1 MARPNKANAVA
12 ELADHFRTSNA
23 AVLTEYRGLTVA
35 QLKTLRRTLGST
47 VTYAVVKNTLT
58 KIAAKEAGVTGVDDL
73 LAGPS
78 AIAFVKGDAVDAA
91 KTIRTFAKENPA
103 LIIKGGYMDGKTL
116 SAADV
121 QKIADL
127 ESREVLLS
135 KLAGAMKAKQSQA
148 AALFAAPLA
157 KTARALGALQAKLE
171 ADPSAAAAAAAPA
184 PASAEE
190 APAEAEAAA
199 EAPEATDVE
208 APAATATDV
217 EAPAETAT
225 EETPETA
232 AEAVV
237 EETPEG

>member
-1 MARPNKANAVA
+1 MARPNKANTVA
-12 ELADHFRTSNA
+12 ELADHFRESNA

-35 QLKTLRRTLGST
+35 QLKTLRRSLGST

-58 KIAAKEAGVTGVDDL
+58 KIAAKDAGVTGVDDL

-78 AIAFVKGDAVDAA
+78 AIAFVKGDAVEAA
-91 KTIRTFAKENPA
+91 KTIRSFAKENPA
-103 LIIKGGYMDGKTL
+103 LVIKGGYMDGKTL

-148 AALFAAPLA
+148 AALFAAPLS
-157 KTARALGALQAKLE
+157 KTARALGALQTKLE
-171 ADPSAAAAAAAPA
+171 ADPSAAAAAAPA
-184 PASAEE
+184 E
-190 APAEAEAAA
+190 APAEAPADEAAPA
-199 EAPEATDVE
+199 VDEAPETEVAAESATSDD
-208 APAATATDV
+208 TTS
-217 EAPAETAT
+217 
-225 EETPETA
+225 ETA

>member
-1 MARPNKANAVA
+1 MARPNKANTVA
-12 ELADHFRTSNA
+12 ELADHFRESNA

-35 QLKTLRRTLGST
+35 QLKTLRRSLGST

-91 KTIRTFAKENPA
+91 KTIRNFSKENPA
-103 LIIKGGYMDGKTL
+103 LVIKGGLMDGKAL
-116 SAADV
+116 SAADI
-121 QKIADL
+121 QKLADL

-148 AALFAAPLA
+148 AALFAAPLS

-171 ADPSAAAAAAAPA
+171 ADPAASAVAAEAPA
-184 PASAEE
+184 AAEE
-190 APAEAEAAA
+190 APVEAQAETQ
-199 EAPEATDVE
+199 APEAN
-208 APAATATDV
+208 DV
-217 EAPAETAT
+217 EAPAETVT
-225 EETPETA
+225 EETADETT
-232 AEAVV
+232 AEAPADAAAS

>member
-1 MARPNKANAVA
+1 MARPNKATSVA
-12 ELADHFRTSNA
+12 ELADHFRESNA

-91 KTIRTFAKENPA
+91 KAIRNFAKENPA
-103 LIIKGGYMDGKTL
+103 LVIKGGLMDGKAL
-116 SAADV
+116 SAADI
-121 QKIADL
+121 QKLADL

-148 AALFAAPLA
+148 AALFAAPLS

-171 ADPSAAAAAAAPA
+171 ADPANAAAPQV
-184 PASAEE
+184 PAAEE
-190 APAEAEAAA
+190 APVEAAA
-199 EAPEATDVE
+199 ETEAPEATDVD
-208 APAATATDV
+208 ATA
-217 EAPAETAT
+217 ETVT
-225 EETPETA
+225 EETADETA
-232 AEAVV
+232 AEAPAEAVAS
-237 EETPEG
+237 EETTEG

>member
-12 ELADHFRTSNA
+12 ELTDHFRESNA

-35 QLKTLRRTLGST
+35 QLKTLRRSLGSS

-58 KIAAKEAGVTGVDDL
+58 KIAAKDAGVTGVDDL

-78 AIAFVKGDAVDAA
+78 AIAFVKGDAVEAA
-91 KTIRTFAKENPA
+91 KTIRSFAKENPA
-103 LIIKGGYMDGKTL
+103 LVIKGGYMDGKTL

-148 AALFAAPLA
+148 AALFAAPLS
-157 KTARALGALQAKLE
+157 KTARALGALQTKLE
-171 ADPSAAAAAAAPA
+171 ADPSAAAAAAPA
-184 PASAEE
+184 E
-190 APAEAEAAA
+190 APAEAPADEAAPA
-199 EAPEATDVE
+199 VDEAPETEV
-208 APAATATDV
+208 AAESAASDDTTS
-217 EAPAETAT
+217 
-225 EETPETA
+225 ETA

>member
-1 MARPNKANAVA
+1 MARPNKATSVA
-12 ELADHFRTSNA
+12 ELADHFRESNA

-35 QLKTLRRTLGST
+35 QLKTLRRSLGST

-91 KTIRTFAKENPA
+91 KAIRNFAKENPA
-103 LIIKGGYMDGKTL
+103 LVIKGGLMDGKAL
-116 SAADV
+116 SAADI
-121 QKIADL
+121 QKLADL

-148 AALFAAPLA
+148 AALFAAPLS

-171 ADPSAAAAAAAPA
+171 ADPANAAAPQV
-184 PASAEE
+184 PAAEE
-190 APAEAEAAA
+190 APVEAAA
-199 EAPEATDVE
+199 ETEAPEATDVD
-208 APAATATDV
+208 ATA
-217 EAPAETAT
+217 ETVT
-225 EETPETA
+225 EETADETA
-232 AEAVV
+232 AEAPAEAVAS
-237 EETPEG
+237 EETTEG

>member
-1 MARPNKANAVA
+1 MARPNKATSVA
-12 ELADHFRTSNA
+12 ELADHFRESNA

-91 KTIRTFAKENPA
+91 KAIRNFAKENPA
-103 LIIKGGYMDGKTL
+103 LVIKGGLMDGKAL
-116 SAADV
+116 SAADI
-121 QKIADL
+121 QKLADL

-148 AALFAAPLA
+148 AALFAAPLS

-171 ADPSAAAAAAAPA
+171 ADPANAAAPQA
-184 PASAEE
+184 PAAEE
-190 APAEAEAAA
+190 APVEAAA
-199 EAPEATDVE
+199 ETEAPEATDV
-208 APAATATDV
+208 D
-217 EAPAETAT
+217 APAETVA
-225 EETPETA
+225 EETADETA
-232 AEAVV
+232 AEAPAEAVAS
-237 EETPEG
+237 EETTEG

>member
-1 MARPNKANAVA
+1 MARPNKADNVA

-91 KTIRTFAKENPA
+91 KVIKNFAKENPA
-103 LIIKGGYMDGKTL
+103 LIIKGGYMDGKAL

-171 ADPSAAAAAAAPA
+171 ADPNAAAAAAPEA
-184 PASAEE
+184 AAEAVAEE
-190 APAEAEAAA
+190 TPAEAAA
-199 EAPEATDVE
+199 EATDV
-208 APAATATDV
+208 A
-217 EAPAETAT
+217 APAETAT
-225 EETPETA
+225 EAETTA
-232 AEAVV
+232 DAGV